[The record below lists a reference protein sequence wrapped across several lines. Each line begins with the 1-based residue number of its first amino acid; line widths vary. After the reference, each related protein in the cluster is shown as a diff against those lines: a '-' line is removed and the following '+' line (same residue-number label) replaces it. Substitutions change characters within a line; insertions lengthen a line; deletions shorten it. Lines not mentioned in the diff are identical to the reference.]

1 MATDMLSCVSIPFFL
16 DQGDV
21 DFLLP
26 QERFEEAASLMEK
39 NGYLQFSEG
48 KRHAEFMKDGVE
60 FELHHHFSQEDLDI
74 EE

>member
-39 NGYLQFSEG
+39 NGYRQFSEG

-60 FELHHHFSQEDLDI
+60 FELHHRFSQEDLDI

>member
-1 MATDMLSCVSIPFFL
+1 M
-16 DQGDV
+16 

-48 KRHAEFMKDGVE
+48 KRHVEFMKDGVE
-60 FELHHHFSQEDLDI
+60 FELHHRFSQEDLDI